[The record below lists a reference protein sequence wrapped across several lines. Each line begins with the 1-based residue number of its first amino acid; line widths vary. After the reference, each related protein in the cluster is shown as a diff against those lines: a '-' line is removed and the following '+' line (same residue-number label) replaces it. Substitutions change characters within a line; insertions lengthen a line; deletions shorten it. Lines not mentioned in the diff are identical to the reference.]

1 MLPQLIILG
10 IHGINVALN
19 ISNLLLELVYLI
31 VQNLVVLVHRHLAV
45 NQSTRC
51 LLHFLIVLV
60 IQLGK
65 LTED

>member
-10 IHGINVALN
+10 IHGVNVALN
-19 ISNLLLELVYLI
+19 ISNLLLELIYLVI
-31 VQNLVVLVHRHLAV
+31 QDLVVLVDRYFAV
-45 NQSTRC
+45 HQSIGC
-51 LLHFLIVLV
+51 LLDLLIVLV